1 MKKILIFL
9 MTILCIGIK
18 CQDVSALTNF
28 YEAEKIDG
36 IFTKS
41 VDGANTHY
49 QKARFFRRTSDNKEA
64 YCLEPFAFF
73 DESKNYQEYNYAT
86 NLSNSAWQRIT
97 LIANYGYG
105 YGNHTDPKWYAITQ
119 LMIWQVA
126 EPTKEFYFTSY
137 LNGPKIDAY
146 TNEINEINNLIK
158 DYETVPS
165 IPFGNNSVVGST
177 ITLTDT
183 KQVLNNYYIENPTED
198 IKIENNQL
206 IIKNIKEGK
215 NSFIIKRKST
225 NESTAALF
233 YYNGESQ
240 NLMTKGNIGEKVLQI
255 NVNGTT
261 NKIIL
266 TKTDE
271 DNNSTT
277 PQGEASLTGA
287 VYNLYNEKDE
297 LLQEIEINKN
307 NKTIIENLNYGKYYL
322 QEKKAGTGY
331 TLNKDKYYFEV
342 NMNTKEINLT
352 LKNKVIEKEVTIHKE
367 FGDQSNTTS
376 EKNIS
381 FDIYNSKGELVNT
394 ITTDDFG
401 NAKITLPYGKY
412 TVKQRNT
419 NYGYKMVDDFIIDVN
434 DTNNDY
440 YYQLYDYKIEVPDTR
455 IKENSSIGLLIIMM
469 LIFPSGIYLRKKYVS

>member
-9 MTILCIGIK
+9 MTILCISIK

-41 VDGANTHY
+41 VDGVNSRY

-64 YCLEPFAFF
+64 YCLEPFALF
-73 DESKNYQEYNYAT
+73 DENKNYQEYNYAT
-86 NLSNSAWQRIT
+86 NLSNSAWQKIT

-126 EPTKEFYFTSY
+126 EPTKDFYFTSY
-137 LNGPKIDAY
+137 LNGPRIEAY
-146 TNEINEINNLIK
+146 TDEINEINNLIK
-158 DYETVPS
+158 NYET
-165 IPFGNNSVVGST
+165 IPNIKYVNNNVVGST

-183 KQVLNNYYIENPTED
+183 NQVLNNYYIENPTDD

-206 IIKNIKEGK
+206 TIKNIKEGEK
-215 NSFIIKRKST
+215 NFIIKRKLT
-225 NESTAALF
+225 NESTSAIF

-240 NLMTKGNIGEKVLQI
+240 NLMTKGNIGEKALQI

-261 NKIIL
+261 NKVIL
-266 TKTDE
+266 TKVDE

-277 PQGEASLTGA
+277 PKGDASLTGA
-287 VYNLYNEKDE
+287 IYNLYNEKDE
-297 LLQEIEINKN
+297 LLKEIEINKD
-307 NKTIIENLNYGKYYL
+307 NKTIIENLNYGNYYL

-331 TLNKDKYYFEV
+331 TLNKEKYYFEI
-342 NMNTKEINLT
+342 NKDTKEINLT
-352 LKNKVIEKEVTIHKE
+352 LKNKVLEKEITIHKE
-367 FGDQSNTTS
+367 FGNKSNTTS

-381 FDIYNSKGELVNT
+381 FDIYNSKGDLVNT
-394 ITTDDFG
+394 ITTGEDG

-419 NYGYKMVDDFIIDVN
+419 NYGYKMVEDFIIDVN
-434 DTNNDY
+434 DTNDNY
-440 YYQLYDYKIEVPDTR
+440 YYELYDYKIEVPNTR
-455 IKENSSIGLLIIMM
+455 IKESSSLSLLLIIIT
-469 LIFPSGIYLRKKYVS
+469 IFPSGLYLRKKYVN